1 MLEHSPCCHLV
12 FVHALI
18 NYYFL
23 LMFFRSFK
31 NLEVMNLY
39 TKMME
44 MK

>member
-1 MLEHSPCCHLV
+1 
-12 FVHALI
+12 
-18 NYYFL
+18 
-23 LMFFRSFK
+23 MFFPSFK